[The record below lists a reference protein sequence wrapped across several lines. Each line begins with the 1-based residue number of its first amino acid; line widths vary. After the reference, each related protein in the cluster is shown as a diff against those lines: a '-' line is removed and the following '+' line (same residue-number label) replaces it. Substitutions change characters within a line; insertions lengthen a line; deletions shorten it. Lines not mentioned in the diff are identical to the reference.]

1 MNIAYRLIHRHTR
14 NTLIARGWPA
24 DLNIETSLNY
34 VRGEGV
40 AFYGSLAADDLMRLL
55 PEIALRGLMSEK
67 FLNDVMPLIQDSTFV
82 VRLYR
87 NSLGHRKAH
96 AGTISLEYDNCPV
109 AMSTKQVIGL
119 LKALRDEINH
129 LCSCVA
135 AAGYHLTKAIRPAA
149 EPLVFTRKTRNFT
162 LIVTEV
168 EPEHDETEWD
178 NATVDQRLKAVLD
191 EKNTFRRLEIRLE
204 CGGRLVGQTHAP
216 FALRHPES
224 PVRTWFERRW
234 LREVISEAR
243 AEIELMMKSFSG
255 IRLVA

>member
-1 MNIAYRLIHRHTR
+1 
-14 NTLIARGWPA
+14 
-24 DLNIETSLNY
+24 
-34 VRGEGV
+34 
-40 AFYGSLAADDLMRLL
+40 MRLL

-67 FLNDVMPLIQDSTFV
+67 LLNDVMPLIQGSTFV

-135 AAGYHLTKAIRPAA
+135 AAGYHLTKAIRPAE

-191 EKNTFRRLEIRLE
+191 EKTPSEDWKSVWSVAVASLARRMPRLL
-204 CGGRLVGQTHAP
+204 CVILKAP
-216 FALRHPES
+216 FGHGSSDAGC
-224 PVRTWFERRW
+224 VR
-234 LREVISEAR
+234 
-243 AEIELMMKSFSG
+243 
-255 IRLVA
+255 